1 MTRPGKSA
9 SHPLLSI
16 DDTIER
22 RLSVNIE
29 FRYWVSEFGSNVSTF
44 QNNLFTFR
52 KRMIIA
58 QEQEERIRQLM
69 FKFKEPIE
77 RVKIK
82 KYVGEF
88 Y

>member
-1 MTRPGKSA
+1 MPGKSA
-9 SHPLLSI
+9 SYPLLSI
-16 DDTIER
+16 DDTIKR

-29 FRYWVSEFGSNVSTF
+29 LRYWVSEFGIDVSTF
-44 QNNLFTFR
+44 QNSFFTFR

-58 QEQEERIRQLM
+58 QEKERSLRSLM
-69 FKFKEPIE
+69 LKFKEPVE